1 MDNASLTVDR
11 VEVAYGPVKVLDGV
25 SLEVAAGEIVA
36 LLGLE
41 GLAARPVTQL
51 SGGQRQRVA
60 LGRALAI
67 NPRIRLDE
75 PLSNLDARIRTTV
88 RHGGAGARCLPCRF
102 RIRARR

>member
-1 MDNASLTVDR
+1 MDNTSLTVDR
-11 VEVAYGPVKVLDGV
+11 VEVAYGPVKVLDL
-25 SLEVAAGEIVA
+25 SLEVAAGEFFA

-51 SGGQRQRVA
+51 SGGQRERVA

-67 NPRIRLDE
+67 NPRILLDE

-88 RHGGAGARCLPCRF
+88 RHGGPGARCLPCQF
-102 RIRARR
+102 RIRDRR